1 MKRITVRLA
10 KNLTLVREK
19 MQTLLVGTQ
28 IVSTALGAV
37 PGGTA
42 PALGQTF
49 GLGGKEKA
57 KAITRAELM

>member
-1 MKRITVRLA
+1 
-10 KNLTLVREK
+10 